1 MAMAVD
7 PHSSSVMTADETN
20 KEISVPRTH
29 TDQKFDVPSLASNK
43 KPFEMTE
50 DEIKKEISVPRTHT
64 DQKFDVASL
73 FAIVTNILNPATIA
87 ADNVFRGTKQPHMEI
102 KGERAIAT
110 SFIPP
115 LCTLKELSYEMA
127 CKDPGVETAYK
138 TTKSILEKLKD
149 YSWHAKAVLT
159 LAALAL
165 DYGDFCRHLDQFHS
179 SDQLTKSL
187 GILKGI
193 PALLT
198 QPSIDHKH
206 EGAIVEL
213 NKLIK
218 DTLNVIDCIVTLEER
233 SVKYNPNDL
242 PALSMAMNN
251 SSIYVFWAIITVV
264 ACTTRMCC
272 LIKDESKTHELS
284 QFSEKINDIHGK
296 LKLHIQLCNEEI
308 EKIEAYWKLIRF
320 LKEPL
325 DIAEVLKALIFAI
338 DNRQRVKVFPNELIL
353 EAVKTKNVLL
363 FFTDLDI
370 DKISEYVSIR
380 TPIYENIP
388 SKYKDK
394 YEVVWIPIVE
404 QWTNDMQ
411 KKFELL
417 RSQMSWFVVQ
427 NFSSISGI
435 KYVREQWH
443 FKNEPIIVV
452 LNPQGTVEHHNA
464 APMIKIWG
472 PRAFPFTH
480 WKDEELRKSED
491 WFGSL
496 MLEFSPDIPTWINE
510 GKHIFFYGGKD
521 STWVNEFR
529 KEATGFANDAVKGAR
544 ISLFNV
550 GKDSGSLERFWKLID
565 NFFLYKSQMVTELD
579 PMTKEIQKLLSYK
592 NEKGWVVLC
601 KGARLVFSGYGTTV
615 LTVLKNFDEW
625 RQCLYDSVSDFEVCL
640 EEHYNEQLFE
650 DGFPCRVID
659 IPKSDGLIPDY
670 RKCPDCS
677 KIMETSFRFKCCNH
691 NQHGFNLKFCHNHR
705 GTKAQLRGSNIL

>member
-1 MAMAVD
+1 
-7 PHSSSVMTADETN
+7 
-20 KEISVPRTH
+20 
-29 TDQKFDVPSLASNK
+29 
-43 KPFEMTE
+43 
-50 DEIKKEISVPRTHT
+50 
-64 DQKFDVASL
+64 
-73 FAIVTNILNPATIA
+73 
-87 ADNVFRGTKQPHMEI
+87 
-102 KGERAIAT
+102 
-110 SFIPP
+110 
-115 LCTLKELSYEMA
+115 MA

-206 EGAIVEL
+206 KGAIVEL

-218 DTLNVIDCIVTLEER
+218 DTLNVIDCIVTWR
-233 SVKYNPNDL
+233 NDL
-242 PALSMAMNN
+242 
-251 SSIYVFWAIITVV
+251 
-264 ACTTRMCC
+264 
-272 LIKDESKTHELS
+272 
-284 QFSEKINDIHGK
+284 
-296 LKLHIQLCNEEI
+296 LK
-308 EKIEAYWKLIRF
+308 KIEAYWKLIRF

-325 DIAEVLKALIFAI
+325 DIAEVLKALIFAS
-338 DNRQRVKVFPNELIL
+338 DNRQRVKVNE
-353 EAVKTKNVLL
+353 K
-363 FFTDLDI
+363 
-370 DKISEYVSIR
+370 
-380 TPIYENIP
+380 
-388 SKYKDK
+388 
-394 YEVVWIPIVE
+394 
-404 QWTNDMQ
+404 
-411 KKFELL
+411 
-417 RSQMSWFVVQ
+417 
-427 NFSSISGI
+427 
-435 KYVREQWH
+435 
-443 FKNEPIIVV
+443 
-452 LNPQGTVEHHNA
+452 
-464 APMIKIWG
+464 
-472 PRAFPFTH
+472 
-480 WKDEELRKSED
+480 
-491 WFGSL
+491 
-496 MLEFSPDIPTWINE
+496 
-510 GKHIFFYGGKD
+510 KHIFFYGGKD
-521 STWVNEFR
+521 STWIKEFC
-529 KEATGFANDAVKGAR
+529 KEATGLANDDVKGAR

-550 GKDSGSLERFWKLID
+550 GKDSGIQRRFWKLID
-565 NFFLYKSQMVTELD
+565 NFFLYKSHMVTEVD
-579 PMTKEIQKLLSYK
+579 T